1 MSIEGK
7 RSETLLAHLGRDP
20 WRFDGA
26 VNTPVYRASTILSP
40 GVAHWEDN
48 ERRRRKGSIHYGR
61 AGTPTS
67 FAFEDSV
74 AALEGAAGAVS
85 VSSGLAAIAF
95 SILPF
100 VDAGDH
106 VLVADSV
113 YWPCRKFCE
122 SQLKRLGVEVTYY
135 DPLVG
140 AGIAELIRPNSKLVY
155 LESPGSL
162 TFEVQDVPAI
172 AAAAKAAGLIL
183 VADNTWATPLNFR
196 PLEHGVDIVLHAAT
210 KYLVGHSDA
219 MLGVI
224 CCSAEHEERVR
235 ETVRAYG
242 VCAGPDDLFL
252 GLRGLRTLAVRL
264 ARHQETGLALA
275 AWLAG
280 RPEVA
285 RVMHPGLPDDP
296 GHALWRR
303 DFDGASGLFG
313 LVLSQPRSQEALAAM
328 IDGLEL
334 FGIGASWGGFESLII
349 TAKPERGRTATEWR
363 VPGPTLRIHA
373 GLEHPD
379 DLIAD
384 LEAGFA
390 RLAAVA

>member
-1 MSIEGK
+1 MTRGDK
-7 RSETLLAHLGRDP
+7 RRDTLLSHLGRDP
-20 WRFDGA
+20 ERFGGV
-26 VNTPVYRASTILSP
+26 VNTPVFRASTILSP
-40 GVAHWEDN
+40 DLEHWEDPK
-48 ERRRRKGSIHYGR
+48 RHHRKGMAAYGR
-61 AGTPTS
+61 MGTPTT
-67 FAFEDSV
+67 FALEESV
-74 AALEGAAGAVS
+74 AVLEGAEGAVA

-100 VDAGDH
+100 IEAGDH
-106 VLVADSV
+106 ILVADSV
-113 YWPCRKFCE
+113 YLPCRKFCDR
-122 SQLKRLGVEVTYY
+122 QLRKLGVETTYY
-135 DPLVG
+135 DPLIG
-140 AGIAELIRPNSKLVY
+140 GELRSLIRPNSKLVY

-172 AAAAKAAGLIL
+172 AAVAKAAGLT
-183 VADNTWATPLNFR
+183 VVTDNTWATPVNFR
-196 PLEHGVDIVLHAAT
+196 PLEHGVDVSLHAAT
-210 KYLVGHSDA
+210 KYIVGHSDA

-224 CCSAEHEERVR
+224 AATAACEPLIR
-235 ETVRAYG
+235 ETVRGYG

-275 AWLAG
+275 AWLAE

-285 RVMHPGLPDDP
+285 GVMHPALPGDA
-296 GHALWRR
+296 GHALWQR

-313 LVLSQPRSQEALAAM
+313 LVLAQPWPREALAAM

-334 FGIGASWGGFESLII
+334 FGLGASWGGFESLLIP
-349 TAKPERGRTATEWR
+349 THPEKSRSATEWQA
-363 VPGPTLRIHA
+363 PGPSLRIHA
-373 GLEHPD
+373 GLEDPD

-390 RLAAVA
+390 RLHAAS